1 LKVCIISHF
10 GYPLYN
16 EDSSLQFGGGSEVQL
31 YLLSKEFIKNINV
44 EVNVITGDYGG
55 NNDHTEKLDKI
66 KLYKILPL
74 KRNFFN
80 YFKFLFNLSFY
91 LIKINP
97 DIVIQRSVSVTTGLT
112 AAYCLLFR
120 KKFIYSIANKTDVDS
135 SKKGLIFKI
144 FRFGLKH
151 ADYVI
156 AQNNEQMDLLKKIK
170 LNNPSQALVLKSG
183 YPIRKSE
190 IEITNKSD
198 ILWVGRAVNWKR
210 PELFLKLALIF
221 KNHNFKMICTK
232 YVDQQYWENLKNLT
246 ESIPNLKFFEFV
258 KFSEIKDYFKKA
270 KVYIN
275 TSLYEG
281 FPNTFLQAFRYKTPA
296 ISLNVN
302 PDNIFEEY
310 NLGYYC
316 NDNFEL
322 LKEKLSE
329 LIQNSALQEM
339 IGRNAYS
346 YVSKFHDIE
355 IIGKQWIKVINFIL
369 NKKEKPVKTLSN
381 TKLFSNLYKLT

>member
-1 LKVCIISHF
+1 MKVCIISHF

-16 EDSSLQFGGGSEVQL
+16 EDSSSQFGGGSEVQL
-31 YLLSKEFIKNINV
+31 YLLSKEFSKNVNV
-44 EVNVITGDYGG
+44 EVNVILGDFGG
-55 NNDHTEKLDKI
+55 DNDQIEVIDKI

-80 YFKFLFNLSFY
+80 YFKFLFNFFFY

-97 DIVIQRSVSVTTGLT
+97 DIIIQRAISVTTGLT
-112 AAYCLLFR
+112 AAYCMIFR
-120 KKFIYSIANKTDVDS
+120 KKFIYSIANKPDVDS
-135 SKKGLIFKI
+135 SKNGLIYKI

-156 AQNNEQMDLLKKIK
+156 AQNHEQMDLLKKLKIK
-170 LNNPSQALVLKSG
+170 NPAHALVLKSG
-183 YPIRKSE
+183 YPLRKSG
-190 IEITNKSD
+190 IDISSKSD

-210 PELFLKLALIF
+210 PELFIKLALMF

-232 YVDQQYWENLKNLT
+232 YVDQEYWEDIKKLT
-246 ESIPNLKFFEFV
+246 ENIPNLKFIEYV
-258 KFSEIKDYFKKA
+258 KFSEIENYFKKA

-275 TSLYEG
+275 TSVYEG
-281 FPNTFLQAFRYKTPA
+281 FPNTFLQAFKYETPV

-302 PDNIFEEY
+302 PNNIFDDY
-310 NLGYYC
+310 NIGYYC
-316 NDNFEL
+316 NDNFDL

-329 LIQNSALQEM
+329 LMQNSTLQET

-346 YVSKFHDIE
+346 HVSKFHDIE
-355 IIGKQWIKVINFIL
+355 IIGKQWIKVINFMAKTK
-369 NKKEKPVKTLSN
+369 NKE
-381 TKLFSNLYKLT
+381 

>member
-1 LKVCIISHF
+1 MKVCIISHF

-16 EDSSLQFGGGSEVQL
+16 EDLSSQFGGGSEVQL
-31 YLLSKEFIKNINV
+31 YLLSKEFRKNVNV

-55 NNDHTEKLDKI
+55 INDQIEIIDKI

-80 YFKFLFNLSFY
+80 YFKFLFKFSFY

-97 DIVIQRSVSVTTGLT
+97 DIIIQRAISPLTGL
-112 AAYCLLFR
+112 AAVYCILFG
-120 KKFIYSIANKTDVDS
+120 KKFIYSIANKPDVDS
-135 SKKGLIFKI
+135 SKKGLIHKI

-151 ADYVI
+151 TDYII
-156 AQNNEQMDLLKKIK
+156 AQNYEQMDLLKKIK
-170 LNNPSQALVLKSG
+170 IRNPSHALVLKSG
-183 YPIRKSE
+183 STIRKNE
-190 IEITNKSD
+190 LDITNKSD

-232 YVDQQYWENLKNLT
+232 YVNQQYWENLKNLT
-246 ESIPNLKFFEFV
+246 ESIPNLKFIEFV
-258 KFSEIKDYFKKA
+258 KFSEIEDYFKKA

-275 TSLYEG
+275 TSIYEG
-281 FPNTFLQAFRYKTPA
+281 FPNTFLQAFNYETPV

-302 PDNIFEEY
+302 PNNIFDEN

-316 NDNFEL
+316 NDNFDL

-329 LIQNSALQEM
+329 LMQNSALQEM

-355 IIGKQWIKVINFIL
+355 IIGKRWIKVINFIL
-369 NKKEKPVKTLSN
+369 EKTKKN
-381 TKLFSNLYKLT
+381 